1 MSAPSS
7 TVIPMPAFEIVPG
20 TADGAVV
27 VHAPHGSRAVP
38 DAERAHIVLG
48 DAALAAELDDMTD
61 GHTELIAAGA
71 AGAATPRPWIFAN
84 RLSRLVVDPERF
96 PDEREE
102 MLAVGMGAVYTRT
115 STGEPLRP
123 ADADYENALLS
134 RYFHPYAQAM
144 TDVIDDRLAA
154 AGRAVIIDVHSYP
167 SKQLPY
173 ELHGDGPRPPICL
186 GTDDFHT
193 PPWLLDAA
201 RTAFRDFGGTELN
214 TPFAGCYVPLK
225 HYCRERSVAALM
237 IEIRRDIYMA
247 EPGGAPTP
255 GLDDLVSALAQLIS
269 AVSVNT
275 VNINT
280 ANINTA

>member
-27 VHAPHGSRAVP
+27 LHAPHGSRAVP
-38 DAERAHIVLG
+38 DAERTRILLD

-61 GHTELIAAGA
+61 GHTDLIAARA
-71 AGAATPRPWIFAN
+71 ADAATPRPWIFAN

-102 MLAVGMGAVYTRT
+102 MLAVGMGAVYTRA
-115 STGEPLRP
+115 STRGPLRQ
-123 ADADYENALLS
+123 ADPDHRDALLS

-144 TDVIDDRLAA
+144 TDLIDDRLAA

-167 SKQLPY
+167 SKRLPY

-193 PPWLLDAA
+193 PPRLLDAA
-201 RTAFRDFGGTELN
+201 RAAFRDCGGIELD

-225 HYCRERSVAALM
+225 HYGRDRSVAALM
-237 IEIRRDIYMA
+237 IEIRRDLYMA
-247 EPGGAPTP
+247 EPGGAPTA
-255 GLDDLVSALAQLIS
+255 GLDAVVSALAQLIS

-275 VNINT
+275 AWTDT
-280 ANINTA
+280 A